1 MKYLGNDDNK
11 NESKELIGRGNLG
24 NDDNKNKRKQLI
36 GIGNLGNNDDNN
48 NKTNKTTNRKPLL
61 RPLAMLAVKK

>member
-36 GIGNLGNNDDNN
+36 GIGNLGNNDN
-48 NKTNKTTNRKPLL
+48 NKTNTTTNRKPLL
-61 RPLAMLAVKK
+61 RPLAMLAGKNFI